1 MVKSCSVLMVLWRL
15 LSAIDMNRDINN
27 AHWICWFFLLGQN
40 SWFRLW
46 LQISS
51 GSFRFA
57 SALFPFHRLV
67 SPKNILR
74 RLGLGQSRRS
84 GRWKPGFTADLIP
97 PERASKILSWCCCLA
112 VMAKKCIKI
121 YCTCTQYCC
130 CFAVVFN
137 VVFVATIRLE
147 RHW

>member
-1 MVKSCSVLMVLWRL
+1 ML
-15 LSAIDMNRDINN
+15 
-27 AHWICWFFLLGQN
+27 FFSSGVEY

-51 GSFRFA
+51 GSSHFA
-57 SALFPFHRLV
+57 SALFPFDCPAL
-67 SPKNILR
+67 PENILR

-97 PERASKILSWCCCLA
+97 LRRDSKIPSWCCCLA

-130 CFAVVFN
+130 CFAFVFN
-137 VVFVATIRLE
+137 AVFVATIRSE
-147 RHW
+147 RHWYQILMNWILTY